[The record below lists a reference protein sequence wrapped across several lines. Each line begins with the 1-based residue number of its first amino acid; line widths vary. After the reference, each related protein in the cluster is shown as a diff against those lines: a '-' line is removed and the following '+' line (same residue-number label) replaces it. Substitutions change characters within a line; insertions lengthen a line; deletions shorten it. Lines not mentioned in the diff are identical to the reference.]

1 MVAVLPA
8 SAISVPK
15 NTSYLGT
22 EQAEM
27 LFADPYAT
35 GISIAAGSGTDTL
48 VLSPSNG
55 EISLTR
61 GRFTALT
68 GIDEVR
74 ATSAGNFSIE
84 APLFS
89 GITKFHSGDV
99 DVTPSPVM
107 FLLGRGSSFDFTDKV
122 VVGFRSIQVSADNQV
137 LTFNHKADALLVDGK
152 SVVGEQ
158 VVLTGDD
165 RFTADDRQKLI
176 AAGVDFITD
185 GSGTT
190 DNRKL
195 IVAGLDGD
203 VLQATSEKVL
213 LDQGAQFTL
222 SDVDAITR
230 LDFYSNNSANSQ
242 LGLDASGSPAN
253 GIYLT
258 MDGKVVVDGQEIGSL
273 TIYGSNN
280 LEINFSDNVTTT
292 QVTTL
297 VHHLTFLD
305 PDGAYINGPEI
316 TVSIF
321 DKANREA
328 TSVVHV
334 AGTEIAPGASP
345 TAIALSGASVMEN
358 AGKDTFIGFLS
369 ATDADSNAGN
379 LTFTLSDDAG
389 GRFYVLGNQLL
400 VKSGTLLDY
409 ESAQS
414 HSVKVQVKDFEGHF
428 FEQTFTITLTDVAGE
443 PNSLTLNATSV
454 SENAAADTVVGTVIG
469 TDPDGDTLTYA
480 LLDDAG
486 GRFVLKGN
494 QLVVK
499 NGALLDFETA
509 RSHTIKLQVKDL
521 QAVYTLEKT
530 FTIDVTDVAEAPPV
544 KPLVLIG
551 TAGADTLTGD
561 ILNDI
566 LSGLAGKDTL
576 SGLAG
581 NDKLSGGLGNDILT
595 GGTGGDIFVFDAKLS
610 KTNAANKKA
619 NLDKVVDFS
628 VADDTIHLAKSV
640 FTKLAKKGALAKGAF
655 YGGSAAHDRD
665 DRVIYNKKTGALYY
679 DQDGNGSHAAIQFAT
694 LSKNLK
700 LNQKDFFVV

>member
-1 MVAVLPA
+1 
-8 SAISVPK
+8 
-15 NTSYLGT
+15 
-22 EQAEM
+22 
-27 LFADPYAT
+27 
-35 GISIAAGSGTDTL
+35 
-48 VLSPSNG
+48 
-55 EISLTR
+55 
-61 GRFTALT
+61 
-68 GIDEVR
+68 
-74 ATSAGNFSIE
+74 
-84 APLFS
+84 
-89 GITKFHSGDV
+89 
-99 DVTPSPVM
+99 
-107 FLLGRGSSFDFTDKV
+107 
-122 VVGFRSIQVSADNQV
+122 
-137 LTFNHKADALLVDGK
+137 
-152 SVVGEQ
+152 
-158 VVLTGDD
+158 
-165 RFTADDRQKLI
+165 
-176 AAGVDFITD
+176 
-185 GSGTT
+185 
-190 DNRKL
+190 
-195 IVAGLDGD
+195 
-203 VLQATSEKVL
+203 
-213 LDQGAQFTL
+213 
-222 SDVDAITR
+222 
-230 LDFYSNNSANSQ
+230 
-242 LGLDASGSPAN
+242 
-253 GIYLT
+253 

-280 LEINFSDNVTTT
+280 LEINFSDNVTTA

-334 AGTEIAPGASP
+334 AGTEIAPGDSP

-379 LTFTLSDDAG
+379 LTYHAVRRC
-389 GRFYVLGNQLL
+389 GR
-400 VKSGTLLDY
+400 TLLRARQPAAG
-409 ESAQS
+409 EERHIARLRNRHKATASRS
-414 HSVKVQVKDFEGHF
+414 RLR
-428 FEQTFTITLTDVAGE
+428 TLRAISSSRPSPSRSPTSPQRE

-454 SENAAADTVVGTVIG
+454 AENAAADTVIGTVTG

-509 RSHTIKLQVKDL
+509 RSHTIKLQVKDSKRSHAGEDL
-521 QAVYTLEKT
+521 HHRR
-530 FTIDVTDVAEAPPV
+530 DGCGGRPS
-544 KPLVLIG
+544 LVLIG

-581 NDKLSGGLGNDILT
+581 NDKLSGGLGNDVLT

-619 NLDKVVDFS
+619 NLDKIVDFS
-628 VADDTIHLAKSV
+628 VPDDTIHLAKSV

>member
-1 MVAVLPA
+1 MQDSGGTSNSIYSSVAILPA
-8 SAISVPK
+8 SAIYVPS

-27 LFADPYAT
+27 LFVDPYSTA
-35 GISIAAGSGTDTL
+35 GISIAAGGGIDTL
-48 VLSPSNG
+48 VLSPNAGQIYLNSDT
-55 EISLTR
+55 L
-61 GRFTALT
+61 TALT
-68 GIDEVR
+68 GIDDVR
-74 ATSAGNFSIE
+74 ATSASNFVIE
-84 APLFS
+84 APFFS
-89 GITKFHSGDV
+89 GITQFDSGYV
-99 DVTPSPVM
+99 GATPSPIM
-107 FLLGRGSSFDFTDKV
+107 FLEGRGSSFDFTDKV
-122 VVGFRSIQVSADNQV
+122 VVGFRSIQAHADNQV
-137 LTFNHKADALLVDGK
+137 LTFNHKADALLVDGGF
-152 SVVGEQ
+152 VVGEQ

-165 RFTADDRQKLI
+165 RFTEDDRQKLI
-176 AAGVDFITD
+176 DAGVDFITD

-203 VLQATSEKVL
+203 VLQATNEKVL

-222 SDVDAITR
+222 SNVDVITR
-230 LDFYSNNSANSQ
+230 LYFSSTNSGNSQ
-242 LGLDASGSPAN
+242 LGLDASGSPAA

-273 TIYGSNN
+273 TIYSSNN
-280 LEINFSDNVTTT
+280 LEINFFDNVTTT

-305 PDGAYINGPEI
+305 TDGVYINGPEI

-328 TSVVHV
+328 SSVVHV
-334 AGTEIAPGASP
+334 AGTEIAPGESP
-345 TAIALSGASVMEN
+345 TAIALSGASVAEN

-369 ATDADSNAGN
+369 ATDADLNAGD

-409 ESAQS
+409 ELAQS

-428 FEQTFTITLTDVAGE
+428 FEQTFTITLTDVAGK
-443 PNSLTLNATSV
+443 PNSLTLNAASV
-454 SENAAADTVVGTVIG
+454 AENAGADTVIGTVTG

-509 RSHTIKLQVKDL
+509 RSHTIKLQVK
-521 QAVYTLEKT
+521 
-530 FTIDVTDVAEAPPV
+530 I
-544 KPLVLIG
+544 
-551 TAGADTLTGD
+551 
-561 ILNDI
+561 
-566 LSGLAGKDTL
+566 
-576 SGLAG
+576 
-581 NDKLSGGLGNDILT
+581 
-595 GGTGGDIFVFDAKLS
+595 
-610 KTNAANKKA
+610 
-619 NLDKVVDFS
+619 
-628 VADDTIHLAKSV
+628 
-640 FTKLAKKGALAKGAF
+640 
-655 YGGSAAHDRD
+655 
-665 DRVIYNKKTGALYY
+665 
-679 DQDGNGSHAAIQFAT
+679 
-694 LSKNLK
+694 
-700 LNQKDFFVV
+700 